1 MIHEKYITHINTLVR
16 NAINAI
22 LDNDREKANNIYYN
36 EICSIKIT
44 ESIFCNCTPC
54 YDLRFNYDLLRK
66 LWISD
71 ILPED
76 AKKALH
82 GKECAKYTGFALE
95 SLFAEEN
102 TEKEFAR
109 IKITTSKII
118 VYLDQNIFSECVKH
132 EKVKNYFSKMKNKGN
147 IQFVYSPSH
156 LEEIN
161 KITDSEQQ
169 QKFLKCITELTENVC
184 LQPFEDNTISLCIE
198 DPTFPL
204 NRVIQFP
211 NGTDAVE
218 HLKMLNDKSRSL
230 GFPQYDDEEHR
241 KVIGNENAIFHSL
254 SSDDFLK
261 IMSLCNRNGRICS
274 GKEEFKNL
282 KFHKEITFAI
292 YSLHDALDI
301 LSFRR
306 EKSERTLKSSV
317 HDIEHL
323 IYASKSNFFISKDKN
338 LRDRANQI
346 YSFLG
351 FDVTV
356 QNLGDFFNAQ

>member
-1 MIHEKYITHINTLVR
+1 MIHEKYITHINTLVI

-22 LDNDREKANNIYYN
+22 LDNDREKAKNIYY
-36 EICSIKIT
+36 SIEIT
-44 ESIFCNCTPC
+44 ESIFCMNCTPC
-54 YDLRFNYDLLRK
+54 YDLRFNYDLLKK
-66 LWISD
+66 LLLSD
-71 ILPED
+71 ISPEN

-82 GKECAKYTGFALE
+82 RWECAKHTDFALKSFFTQE
-95 SLFAEEN
+95 K

-109 IKITTSKII
+109 IKTTTSKII
-118 VYLDQNIFSECVKH
+118 VYLDQNIFSKCVKD
-132 EKVKNYFSKMKNKGN
+132 EEVKNSFFLKKDRGN

-198 DPTFPL
+198 DPIFPL
-204 NRVIQFP
+204 IRVSQFP
-211 NGTDAVE
+211 DGTDAVE
-218 HLKMLNDKSRSL
+218 YLKMLKDKSRSFD
-230 GFPQYDDEEHR
+230 FPQYDDEKHR
-241 KVIGNENAIFHSL
+241 KMIGNENAIFNSL
-254 SSDDFLK
+254 SNDDFLK
-261 IMSLCNRNGRICS
+261 IMSLCNRSGRICS

-282 KFHKEITFAI
+282 KFHEEINSAI

-306 EKSERTLKSSV
+306 EKSARALKSAA
-317 HDIEHL
+317 HDTEHL
-323 IYASKSNFFISKDKN
+323 IYASKSNFFISEDKN

-351 FDVTV
+351 FDIKV
-356 QNLGDFFNAQ
+356 QPLNDFLNAQ